1 MLAALAA
8 VFNLAPQS
16 PVVSFWTNSGP
27 FDVYLKLP
35 QIIMFC
41 LVLAIFVAGLL
52 IPFQRVEPVPADEV
66 PEAEQLPAYGEVI
79 AR

>member
-1 MLAALAA
+1 MLLFSA
-8 VFNLAPQS
+8 VFNLAPPS

-41 LVLAIFVAGLL
+41 LVLGLFIGGML
-52 IPFQRVEPVPADEV
+52 IPFQRVEPVPPDEV
-66 PEAEQLPAYGEVI
+66 SPAEQLAAYGEVI
-79 AR
+79 NP